1 MTTRYILA
9 RSGSG
14 MLLVTLEKI
23 GTSPIGSTMMNS
35 ATVARTKST
44 VGSGFIYSHLF
55 LWWAGRDLNPRP
67 SPCEGDVRSVH
78 IMHTRLDYR
87 PGNREGRI
95 EYFIFQ
101 EPGGLCLEILMGP
114 RVGEIRGTFPRIRSR
129 RRSHCLFQ
137 FAFSGSS
144 LLLWF
149 PGLVPEYRRRGPTR
163 FRV

>member
-1 MTTRYILA
+1 MATRYMLA
-9 RSGSG
+9 RSGAG
-14 MLLVTLEKI
+14 MLLVTLEKM
-23 GTSPIGSTMMNS
+23 GTRPMGSTMMKR
-35 ATVARTKST
+35 ATVARTRST
-44 VGSGFIYSHLF
+44 VGSGLISLPLYW
-55 LWWAGRDLNPRP
+55 WWAGRDLNPRP

-95 EYFIFQ
+95 GYFIFQ
-101 EPGGLCLEILMGP
+101 EPGGLCLEIWMGP
-114 RVGEIRGTFPRIRSR
+114 GVGRIRVTFPRTRSR

-144 LLLWF
+144 FLLWF